1 MIILFAFFIL
11 SPSLDFKLQERG
23 GRFLLRGISSIMSG
37 RWWMVSEKVLV
48 NSRQTLLVL
57 LKQETEVQK
66 CWATCSRLHSWGIFE
81 TKF

>member
-1 MIILFAFFIL
+1 
-11 SPSLDFKLQERG
+11 
-23 GRFLLRGISSIMSG
+23 MSG